1 MTDRINAGDLD
12 GIEAVREQVKQ
23 AGALVV
29 NRFEDLI
36 YKYEPDRDD
45 DRPPEHMSDR
55 PNPEGMVSDNLKK
68 DLLKHLQL
76 RFFPLLERQ
85 IGYLVRLL
93 EPTNLL
99 GEPLQTLER
108 ITAIQHE
115 LDRTL
120 EQIQTSAFSICPEQ
134 IDPDKD
140 SPEYEVGDQHREEL
154 KQFRLHGMYM
164 AIRGALDEV
173 GSFSISQWSVFNS
186 LTCQK
191 GGKGKGLELGTI

>member
-1 MTDRINAGDLD
+1 
-12 GIEAVREQVKQ
+12 
-23 AGALVV
+23 
-29 NRFEDLI
+29 
-36 YKYEPDRDD
+36 
-45 DRPPEHMSDR
+45 MSDQ

-85 IGYLVRLL
+85 IRYLVRLL

-154 KQFRLHGMYM
+154 KQFRLRGMYM

-173 GSFSISQWSVFNS
+173 GSFLISQWSVFNS

>member
-154 KQFRLHGMYM
+154 KQFRLRGMYM

-191 GGKGKGLELGTI
+191 GGKGEGLELGTI